1 MATTDSDQTPT
12 EILWRFK
19 ESRAQSVSS
28 QRQSQPYC
36 GFGLDAPII
45 DFYENGYITEFAPL
59 SDVLQQGPER
69 VMSAAFDRT
78 MKQLKEQFPDASPY
92 LGNRGRRRMRWVHIP
107 ANNMEWVERVIKCVW
122 RSKKLEKARAD
133 TSSKTKTRSEDK
145 KTKDDARDGSDDAV
159 SGEVDDM
166 ANVDSDYPLCL
177 RPEYW
182 RDQQRG
188 CIEHCASHPLY
199 ARHMV
204 PFFTPVPSSVESA
217 TTSKLEPKQEIK
229 TKKSARAGNKSPQ
242 NIPTEKSNMVLFMPY
257 IHWATSGNL
266 MTERNTLIRSLA
278 KAFKA
283 KDYHRPDYEE
293 VDKMK
298 IPPKLKMMK
307 AFLFPENDRC
317 LHIRRTLDQFYYST
331 LPQALADERTID
343 QVVYRFAT
351 KQQQKYREEKARGA
365 KRKTPKTT
373 ETESGKTSFD
383 DRNSLKSRTIQVA
396 TKEIH
401 EQQEGDEELDEPDW
415 DPPKVMMV
423 NQLWMWVIDGELIP
437 TIDTVVTSF
446 PAKLKSDLDYFKERT
461 EEKPLDGKDASDYTQ
476 GDKIYDS
483 TDIWRAVFREF
494 RLNTEYGK
502 RSQKSALDLAWTIAD
517 QAAGVFHKRNLHPH
531 LQFIEMFDME
541 INEIAFKQAEA
552 FNTFTTNVQL
562 AHTAN
567 EASIKSCSRLSIS
580 RAGKK
585 NSINLEST
593 SEGNWRRLQSGTR
606 EAYPEELGYEY
617 HQFAELLENSHSL
630 KVIIDNLDAANAD
643 LDTSMAAIDSSIPAL
658 DTTDDEIESANAH
671 LDQAKQTLEE
681 AGESLKM
688 RLVKLLNAKEH
699 LEHAIS
705 SLDTAKDNL
714 SVDTISVIGDNL
726 DFAQSHIDFA
736 KYELNYDIMPFLEL
750 LFTRLEARVEEA
762 STTACL
768 NTDFDAFI
776 QTAKKSLDAYTDMIM
791 DDLFDIRTEAS
802 LVREIKDIL
811 DELNIIQTIK
821 RQQES
826 VIEPFR
832 VQMFQAVSK
841 NKQRDFYD
849 CTRLGNHVGELRRT
863 AESTYAALRD
873 LLDLKQKEASA
884 IEARSA
890 SKDAKA
896 SAAQAEASTSL
907 SAETLPLSFF
917 TSLFGMNAKE
927 ILAGNF
933 TLGYFSAIMWPI
945 SFVVICFSLGLALN
959 IEFRLLTH
967 LTIRNILYYTGM
979 TKLWTMRFFMGGAI
993 EKIMKA
999 VEREKARRA
1008 TSSAHKKWEAGM

>member
-1 MATTDSDQTPT
+1 
-12 EILWRFK
+12 
-19 ESRAQSVSS
+19 
-28 QRQSQPYC
+28 
-36 GFGLDAPII
+36 
-45 DFYENGYITEFAPL
+45 
-59 SDVLQQGPER
+59 
-69 VMSAAFDRT
+69 
-78 MKQLKEQFPDASPY
+78 
-92 LGNRGRRRMRWVHIP
+92 MRWVHIP

-133 TSSKTKTRSEDK
+133 ARSKANTRSEVK
-145 KTKDDARDGSDDAV
+145 KTKGDATDSSDDAV

-166 ANVDSDYPLCL
+166 AYVDNDYPLCL

-204 PFFTPVPSSVESA
+204 PFFAPIPTSVESA
-217 TTSKLEPKQEIK
+217 TTSKLETKPEVK
-229 TKKSARAGNKSPQ
+229 TKKSKRVSDKPPPDPAAAKA
-242 NIPTEKSNMVLFMPY
+242 NMVLFMPY

-278 KAFKA
+278 KAFKIEG
-283 KDYHRPDYEE
+283 YHRPKYEV
-293 VDKMK
+293 VDKMD
-298 IPPKLKMMK
+298 IAPKLKMMK

-331 LPQALADERTID
+331 LPQALADERTTD
-343 QVVYRFAT
+343 QVVYRFAM
-351 KQQQKYREEKARGA
+351 KQQQKHVEEARKSEKKISKITEEEPGKA
-365 KRKTPKTT
+365 
-373 ETESGKTSFD
+373 SFD
-383 DRNSLKSRTIQVA
+383 DRESLKSQKIQIIEQ
-396 TKEIH
+396 EIR
-401 EQQEGDEELDEPDW
+401 EQQKRNEEPPW

-423 NQLWMWVIDGELIP
+423 NQLWMWVIDG
-437 TIDTVVTSF
+437 DTVVTSF
-446 PAKLKSDLDYFKERT
+446 PAKLKSDLDIFREKS

-567 EASIKSCSRLSIS
+567 ELGKILSSLDFFQKELFSIKPVLDWRETFKKITHYFRRKLEYIADCTEHNLNSGGCT
-580 RAGKK
+580 RAPGKRMYVPLMHEDEITNQK
-585 NSINLEST
+585 QT
-593 SEGNWRRLQSGTR
+593 F
-606 EAYPEELGYEY
+606 PEELSYEY
-617 HQFAELLENSHSL
+617 HQFTELLENAHEL
-630 KVIIDNLDAANAD
+630 KVIINSLDAANAD
-643 LDTSMAAIDSSIPAL
+643 LDTSMAAINSTIPAL
-658 DTTDDEIESANAH
+658 DTTDDEIDSANAH
-671 LDQAKQTLEE
+671 LDHARQTLED

-688 RLVKLLNAKEH
+688 RLVNLLNAKEH
-699 LEHAIS
+699 LEHAIK
-705 SLDTAKDNL
+705 SLSTAKDHL
-714 SVDTISVIGDNL
+714 ALDTISVIGDNL

-750 LFTRLEARVEEA
+750 LFTRLEARVEEGA
-762 STTACL
+762 STACL

-791 DDLFDIRTEAS
+791 DELFDIRTETS

-832 VQMFQAVSK
+832 IQMFQAVSK

-890 SKDAKA
+890 SRDAKA

-907 SAETLPLSFF
+907 TAETVRQGWSIMVFTIVTIVFLPLSFF
-917 TSLFGMNAKE
+917 TGLFGMNAKE

-933 TLGYFSAIMWPI
+933 TLGFYSAIMWPI
-945 SFVVICFSLGLALN
+945 SFVVICFSLGLALS

-967 LTIRNILYYTGM
+967 LTVRNILYYTGM
-979 TKLWTMRFFMGGAI
+979 TKLWTMRFFMGGVV

-999 VEREKARRA
+999 VEREKTRRA